1 MPLVL
6 LILLPFL
13 GSLVAA
19 VLPANARNTESTLA
33 GLIAVACT
41 VQVAMCFPEI
51 AAGEVLRQ
59 DIAWLPSLGLNLVIR
74 MDGFAWM
81 FCMLVLGI
89 GSLVVLYARY
99 YMSAADP
106 VPRFFSFLLAFM
118 GAMTGVVLSGNIIQ
132 LAFFWELTSLFS
144 FLLIGYWH
152 HRQDARRGA
161 RMALTVTGTGGLC
174 MLAAAMAGDS
184 AEARRLAQVEARAAD
199 LETRAVAALAA
210 GCEDLAREAAEA
222 ITSLEAE
229 RDALRAA
236 RATFAAEVVRMRTVL
251 ADATRRQAALERGRR
266 VAAASEAVR
275 RLRRTEGVRDRATL
289 REAEATLARL
299 QRIQAEATDT
309 DDALAAIE
317 TPEETLAERLERE
330 GFGPRTRPSSDDV
343 RARLRSRAEAARAA
357 SA

>member
-1 MPLVL
+1 MLTLLRTLARGAAAQACEEAHDRHALLVL
-6 LILLPFL
+6 D
-13 GSLVAA
+13 
-19 VLPANARNTESTLA
+19 
-33 GLIAVACT
+33 
-41 VQVAMCFPEI
+41 Q
-51 AAGEVLRQ
+51 Q
-59 DIAWLPSLGLNLVIR
+59 IR
-74 MDGFAWM
+74 ET
-81 FCMLVLGI
+81 
-89 GSLVVLYARY
+89 
-99 YMSAADP
+99 AADLE
-106 VPRFFSFLLAFM
+106 R
-118 GAMTGVVLSGNIIQ
+118 G
-132 LAFFWELTSLFS
+132 
-144 FLLIGYWH
+144 
-152 HRQDARRGA
+152 RR
-161 RMALTVTGTGGLC
+161 

-184 AEARRLAQVEARAAD
+184 AEARRLTQVEARAAD

-210 GCEDLAREAAEA
+210 GREDLAREAAEA

-289 REAEATLARL
+289 RDAEATLTRL

-317 TPEETLAERLERE
+317 TPEEALAERLERE

-343 RARLRSRAEAARAA
+343 LARLRSRAEAARTA
-357 SA
+357 SV